1 MYFRILKLDIY
12 IKFKPKLYIILEYLK
27 LYLICKI
34 KKKPRMKFTFLLT
47 LFKINLFCNR
57 KSIGNKIIPRK
68 TQNKDITMKT

>member
-1 MYFRILKLDIY
+1 
-12 IKFKPKLYIILEYLK
+12 
-27 LYLICKI
+27 
-34 KKKPRMKFTFLLT
+34 MKFTFLLT